1 MTMDERQYRRE
12 LEIALQRYKDFGFSI
27 IPIRPPDSDNDGKR
41 PAIAEWM
48 PYMKQAPKPELVDYW
63 FKNPLSVAVITG
75 TVSNLTVVDIDDMD
89 SYNQLMLILQKWP
102 TMTVSTG
109 KGMHLY
115 YRPTKE
121 TVGQKTVTF
130 NLNGN
135 LHHMKQ
141 EGSYVVAPPSRHK
154 SGRMYTLA
162 NYDAPLEVS
171 MNDLMIA
178 IKESG
183 AVFASQAQSTKP
195 IAWAS
200 ELTQP
205 LNEGG
210 RNNAAAQLC
219 GLFIRHFR
227 NDPGFIMGMMH
238 AWNNEYCK
246 PPLTERE
253 LQYLVETEYRRYKD
267 RE

>member
-1 MTMDERQYRRE
+1 MMNEKEYQRE
-12 LEIALQRYKDFGFSI
+12 LAIAVQRYTDLGFSI
-27 IPIRPPDSDNDGKR
+27 IPVRPPDSDGNDGKR
-41 PAIAEWM
+41 PALREWTT
-48 PYMKQAPKPELVDYW
+48 YMKEKPKKELLDWW
-63 FKNPLSVAVITG
+63 FSSSPSIAVITG
-75 TVSNLTVVDIDDMD
+75 SVSNLTVIDIDDLE
-89 SYNQLMLILQKWP
+89 SYNQLMLILSKWP

-121 TVGQKTVTF
+121 TAGHKTVTF

-154 SGRMYTLA
+154 SGRMYTLV

-171 MNDLMIA
+171 MDELMIA

-183 AVFASQAQSTKP
+183 AVFSSQAQSSKP
-195 IAWAS
+195 IQWAS

-205 LNEGG
+205 LGEGG

-219 GLFIRHFR
+219 GLLIRKFR
-227 NDPGFIMGMMH
+227 SDPGFIMGMMV
-238 AWNNEYCK
+238 AWNHEYCK

-253 LQYLVETEYRRYKD
+253 LQYLVDTEYNRYKD